1 MVAQSRKVM
10 LVAKRAFTTE
20 DTETAERKSQPFSV
34 NSVASVVSLFRVW
47 FHIKVSGWGKQEGT
61 GMGP

>member
-1 MVAQSRKVM
+1 M